1 MSKFENR
8 TTTATAAVMN
18 FKEMSFELVTVEIP
32 YTRTLTKAA
41 ELVAAK
47 LNVPANTVSVKE
59 LAQKEFRAN
68 DVSASAILNIA
79 HHSNIKSEEEARE
92 LANDSEC
99 TVPYTVYEYAATV
112 FGYSHERDELNAP
125 IPFAKRVLIR
135 DTVKRGKND
144 AKAFITNDENVKASF
159 ESIVYL
165 EYKNRFEVKRYAV
178 VDSEE
183 YQAMRYRK

>member
-1 MSKFENR
+1 MTKFDNR

-18 FKEMSFELVTVEIP
+18 FEAMSFELVTVEIP

-47 LNVPANTVSVKE
+47 LNVPVNTVSVKE

-79 HHSNIKSEEEARE
+79 HHSNIATEEEARE
-92 LANDSEC
+92 LANDKEC
-99 TVPYTVYEYAATV
+99 TVPYNIYEYAATV
-112 FGYSHERDELNAP
+112 FGYSRERDEMNAP
-125 IPFAKRVLIR
+125 KPFAKRVLIR

-144 AKAFITNDENVKASF
+144 AKAFIANDESVKADF
-159 ESIVYL
+159 ETIVYL
-165 EYKNRFEVKRYAV
+165 EYKNRFEVKRYAI

-183 YQAMRYRK
+183 YQKLRYNA